1 MSANAPAAKPPVVL
15 VESPAE
21 GVRLLRI
28 NRPEARN
35 ALNMEVRIEL
45 ARLITAFNADPEVR
59 SIILAGDAKSFAAG
73 ADIKERAQIGIV
85 GKMQSDLDKHKV
97 SHTVST
103 SAKPI
108 IAAVR
113 GYALGGGFETAL
125 MCDII
130 VAGESAQFGLPELKL
145 GVIPGSG
152 GTQRFAR
159 GAGKHRALYHLLTA
173 TFMSAREE
181 IGRAHV

>member
-1 MSANAPAAKPPVVL
+1 MSANVPVAKPPVVL

-59 SIILAGDAKSFAAG
+59 K
-73 ADIKERAQIGIV
+73 
-85 GKMQSDLDKHKV
+85 
-97 SHTVST
+97 
-103 SAKPI
+103 
-108 IAAVR
+108 
-113 GYALGGGFETAL
+113 
-125 MCDII
+125 
-130 VAGESAQFGLPELKL
+130 
-145 GVIPGSG
+145 
-152 GTQRFAR
+152 
-159 GAGKHRALYHLLTA
+159 
-173 TFMSAREE
+173 